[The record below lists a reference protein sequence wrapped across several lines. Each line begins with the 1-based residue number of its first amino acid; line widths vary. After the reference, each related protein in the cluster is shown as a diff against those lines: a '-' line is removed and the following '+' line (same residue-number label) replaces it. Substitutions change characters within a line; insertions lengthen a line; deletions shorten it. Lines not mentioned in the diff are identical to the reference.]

1 MPKASTQK
9 FIPIENIRNDVVVLR
24 GGKIR
29 SVLQVSSINL
39 ALKSQEEQE
48 AVIYTYQNFLN
59 SLDFPIQILIN
70 SRLMNIEGYIQ
81 NLEGMVLKQETQL
94 LKMQTQE
101 YINFIRRF
109 VEQANIISTDFFII
123 VPYSLLEADIGK
135 GGAGERFKSLFGKSS
150 NLGAA
155 DIEKF
160 QYHRSQ
166 LMQRVDFISSGLHRI
181 GLTVNALNTKQL
193 ISLYWNIYNSKDLR
207 KRNLI
212 QPLFD

>member
-9 FIPIENIRNDVVVLR
+9 FIPIENIKNDVVILR
-24 GGKIR
+24 GGKMR

-48 AVIYTYQNFLN
+48 AVIYAYQNFLN
-59 SLDFPIQILIN
+59 SLDFPIQILVN
-70 SRLMNIEGYIQ
+70 SRLMNIENYIQ
-81 NLEGMVLKQETQL
+81 NLEEMVLKQETQL

-101 YINFIRRF
+101 YINFIKRF
-109 VEQANIISTDFFII
+109 VEQANIVSTDFYVV
-123 VPYSLLEADIGK
+123 VPYSLLEADFRG
-135 GGAGERFKSLFGKSS
+135 GGAGERFKSLFGKTS
-150 NLGAA
+150 NLGTV

-181 GLTVNALNTKQL
+181 GLAINVLNTKEL
-193 ISLYWNIYNSKDLR
+193 ISLYWSIYNSKDLR

-212 QPLFD
+212 QPLFG